1 LKKGLLK
8 KGRGGIGH
16 FKEEG
21 TNRELLE
28 EEKRRNME
36 HWKKI

>member
-1 LKKGLLK
+1 LNKGLLK
-8 KGRGGIGH
+8 KGRGGTGH
-16 FKEEG
+16 SEEDG

-28 EEKRRNME
+28 EEKRNME